1 MIARILLAGA
11 GLAFLG
17 LLAMTL
23 NTQGLG
29 GTEAVTDSAW
39 GRVTLADF
47 YLGIAC
53 FALVIQAVER
63 RALVTAGWTLAM
75 ALAGY
80 PVAVLWLL
88 LRGLPRLE
96 QAGAL
101 SRERDP
107 PGPS

>member
-17 LLAMTL
+17 LLATTL
-23 NTQGLG
+23 ATQGLD

-47 YLGIAC
+47 YLGVAC
-53 FALVIQAVER
+53 FALVIQAIER
-63 RALVTAGWTLAM
+63 RIVVTTAWTLAM

-88 LRGLPRLE
+88 LRGLTRLE
-96 QAGAL
+96 RAATL
-101 SRERDP
+101 SREQAP

>member
-17 LLAMTL
+17 LLTMTL
-23 NTQGLG
+23 KTQGFD
-29 GTEAVTDSAW
+29 GTEAVTGSAW

-47 YLGIAC
+47 YLGVAC
-53 FALVIQAVER
+53 FALVIHAIER
-63 RALVTAGWTLAM
+63 QILATLGWTLAM

-80 PVAVLWLL
+80 PIAVLWLL

-96 QAGAL
+96 RSGEL
-101 SRERDP
+101 IRERGP